1 MKTIVACAVALF
13 AAWAAV
19 LAEVVPLQLSAAA
32 KSVVW
37 MVSFSSF
44 GALVLCLFDACLSVW
59 VGGAGGSAVYL

>member
-37 MVSFSSF
+37 MVSLSCASSTH
-44 GALVLCLFDACLSVW
+44 VSVC
-59 VGGAGGSAVYL
+59 VGWRGWGSAVYL